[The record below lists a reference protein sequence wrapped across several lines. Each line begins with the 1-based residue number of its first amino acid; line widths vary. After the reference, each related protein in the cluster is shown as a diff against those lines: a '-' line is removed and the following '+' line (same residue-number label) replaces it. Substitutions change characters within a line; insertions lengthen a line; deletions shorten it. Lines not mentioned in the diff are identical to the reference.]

1 VTQTSSAPT
10 LKVGTVAE
18 AITALRASGLRLSAS
33 RRIVLEVLFQAEA
46 PLSADQIA
54 EGITDRVPS
63 SDIKSVYRNLEAL
76 EKLGLIRHTHLGHGP
91 GLYALSGQGERE
103 YLVCERCRKVTP
115 VDPAQ
120 LDAIRSA
127 IRERFGFAASFT
139 HFPITGLCET
149 CQVADDV
156 S

>member
-1 VTQTSSAPT
+1 MTQTSSTPSIN
-10 LKVGTVAE
+10 VDSVDE
-18 AITALRASGLRLSAS
+18 AIAALRASGLRLSAS

-76 EKLGLIRHTHLGHGP
+76 EKLGLVRHTHLGHGP
-91 GLYALSGQGERE
+91 GLYALAGQGERE
-103 YLVCERCRKVTP
+103 YLVCERCRTVTA

-120 LDAIRSA
+120 LDQIRSA
-127 IRERFGFAASFT
+127 IAGQFGFAASFT
-139 HFPITGLCET
+139 HFPITGLCAA
-149 CQVADDV
+149 CQSDA
-156 S
+156 

>member
-1 VTQTSSAPT
+1 
-10 LKVGTVAE
+10 
-18 AITALRASGLRLSAS
+18 
-33 RRIVLEVLFQAEA
+33 
-46 PLSADQIA
+46 
-54 EGITDRVPS
+54 
-63 SDIKSVYRNLEAL
+63 
-76 EKLGLIRHTHLGHGP
+76 
-91 GLYALSGQGERE
+91 
-103 YLVCERCRKVTP
+103 VTP

-156 S
+156 F